1 MLRSMSVAGVL
12 AALVLTSP
20 AHAVTAKQKAET
32 CKFGAD
38 DQKLA
43 GAARKSFMSKCM
55 ANEGG
60 AKVAKKKP
68 SAAAPQ

>member
-12 AALVLTSP
+12 AALVLASP
-20 AHAVTAKQKAET
+20 AHAVTAKQKTET
-32 CKFGAD
+32 CTFGAN

-68 SAAAPQ
+68 AAAAPQ

>member
-1 MLRSMSVAGVL
+1 MLRSMSVAGVF
-12 AALVLTSP
+12 AALVLASP
-20 AHAVTAKQKAET
+20 AQAVTSKEKMET
-32 CKFGAD
+32 CTFGAN

-60 AKVAKKKP
+60 KVAKKKP
-68 SAAAPQ
+68 AAAAPQ

>member
-1 MLRSMSVAGVL
+1 MLRTISFVSIL
-12 AALVLTSP
+12 AALAFAAP
-20 AHAVTAKQKAET
+20 AQAVTAKQKAET

-43 GAARKSFMSKCM
+43 GAARTSFMSKCM

-68 SAAAPQ
+68 AVAAPQ

>member
-1 MLRSMSVAGVL
+1 MLRILSLAGVL
-12 AALVLTSP
+12 AALAFAAP

-60 AKVAKKKP
+60 KVAKKKP
-68 SAAAPQ
+68 AAAAPQ

>member
-1 MLRSMSVAGVL
+1 MLRAIPLTGVL
-12 AALVLTSP
+12 AALVFAAP
-20 AHAVTAKQKAET
+20 AHAVTAKEKMET

-55 ANEGG
+55 ANET
-60 AKVAKKKP
+60 AKKPAKKKP
-68 SAAAPQ
+68 AAAAPQ

>member
-1 MLRSMSVAGVL
+1 MLRTLSFAGVL
-12 AALVLTSP
+12 AALAFAAP